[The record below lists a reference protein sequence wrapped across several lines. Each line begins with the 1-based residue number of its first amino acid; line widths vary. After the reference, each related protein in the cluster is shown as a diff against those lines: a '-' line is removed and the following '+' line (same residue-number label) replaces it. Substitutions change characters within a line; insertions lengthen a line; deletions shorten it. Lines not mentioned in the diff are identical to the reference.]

1 MSGTAAVADLFSVI
15 EESAQLLKLTCSR
28 DKVWPVLTAY
38 EEALAQAVIAF
49 RVSTGAR
56 HVGELDWRFT
66 VPKDVD
72 PYAIALSNGLIT
84 QADHSVGALLSD
96 IQRRCPIDGYGI
108 DFGVVGGFKKI
119 YSFFPPDDM
128 QALSTLVDIPSMPR
142 GLAENLSF
150 FARHGLDGDKVN
162 LVAIDYPQRTV
173 NVYLG
178 PPPTECLEPKNIR
191 SMLREIDLPKPS
203 EQMLKLG
210 QQAFGIY
217 VTLSWDSPKIERFCF
232 AVMAPNPMALPIRI
246 APEIE
251 RFLKSFQCDGAD
263 GRFIYYAAVSSTDVE
278 HYKLQSYYRWQAR
291 MLNQM
296 LLADSGSPA
305 SIESRTSSTR

>member
-1 MSGTAAVADLFSVI
+1 MSETAVVADLYSAI
-15 EESAQLLKLTCSR
+15 EESAHLLEVACSR
-28 DKVWPVLTAY
+28 SKILPILTAY
-38 EEALAQAVIAF
+38 EDALAQAVIAF

-56 HVGELDWRFT
+56 HIGELDCRFT
-66 VPKDVD
+66 VPKGVD
-72 PYAIALSNGLIT
+72 PYAIALSNGLT
-84 QADHSVGALLSD
+84 AETDHPVETLLSD
-96 IQRRCPIDGYGI
+96 IQRRCPIDSYGI

-128 QALSTLVDIPSMPR
+128 QGLSTLVDIPSMPR
-142 GLAENLSF
+142 SLAENLGF

-173 NVYLG
+173 NVYFGKL
-178 PPPTECLEPKNIR
+178 PTEFLEPKTIL
-191 SMLREIDLPKPS
+191 SMLREINLPKPS

-217 VTLSWDSPKIERFCF
+217 VTLNWDSPKIERFCF
-232 AVMAPNPMALPIRI
+232 AVMVPDPMAIPIRI
-246 APEIE
+246 EPKIE
-251 RFLKSFQCDGAD
+251 RFLKSVQCDGAD

-296 LLADSGSPA
+296 LLADSSV
-305 SIESRTSSTR
+305 